1 MQQDLLWGI
10 PLVVFVGAILAVLR
24 KYVPSLSEKVETAVG
39 MGLVAAG
46 MFFIQILPGLEAA
59 YPVVMMYVQWGVK
72 ALAAALLWGGFWP
85 IARAGIVAGQAF
97 ARKWRTRTLLR

>member
-10 PLVVFVGAILAVLR
+10 PLVVFVAAILAVLR
-24 KYVPSLSEKVETAVG
+24 KYVPSLSEKVEVAVG

-85 IARAGIVAGQAF
+85 IARARMAA
-97 ARKWRTRTLLR
+97 ARVSAWKLR